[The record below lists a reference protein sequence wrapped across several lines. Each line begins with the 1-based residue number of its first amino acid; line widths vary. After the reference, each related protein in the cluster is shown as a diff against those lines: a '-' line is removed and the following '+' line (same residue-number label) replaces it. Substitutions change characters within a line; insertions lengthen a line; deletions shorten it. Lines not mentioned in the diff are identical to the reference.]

1 MKKRTA
7 LLLILPCLVIANA
20 YSIDNEPQSS
30 PDAYST
36 SQRVSPFQHL
46 EVALTGGTTGVGID
60 FSAPINDYLKIRAGY
75 TFVPKFT
82 IGMKFGVGIEERMYL
97 KDDAGNLI
105 LDGEGNPELSDFGRI
120 INYVESFTGNK
131 TQNEMT
137 MIAEP
142 FIHNFKLL
150 IDVHPFQNKR
160 WYFTGGVYAGSSTIA
175 SVTNSRE
182 DMPTLY
188 TANMF
193 NKIYEKAEADEPYAS
208 FMGFDIY
215 AGPALLDYGRIGLNV
230 GERNDGTT
238 YMMEPNEY
246 CIVGVDAKVNTFKP
260 YLGFGYGTSALSGTR
275 KTNFS
280 FDCGVL
286 FWGGAPDLITHDGTN
301 LTKDI
306 TNIDGK
312 IGQYV
317 DIARKFRVYPV
328 VSISISRLLF

>member
-30 PDAYST
+30 PDTYST
-36 SQRVSPFQHL
+36 SQRVIPFQHL
-46 EVALTGGTTGVGID
+46 EVALTGGSAGIGID
-60 FSAPINDYLKIRAGY
+60 FSTSINNYLQIRGG
-75 TFVPKFT
+75 FSFMPKFT
-82 IGMKFGVGIEERMYL
+82 LAMKFGVGIEE
-97 KDDAGNLI
+97 N
-105 LDGEGNPELSDFGRI
+105 EGTITDENRSLAEENDNPTESKFDKMAAL
-120 INYVESFTGNK
+120 VEGLTGSKVND
-131 TQNEMT
+131 EVT
-137 MIAEP
+137 MLAEP
-142 FIHNFKLL
+142 NIYNFKFLL
-150 IDVHPFQNKR
+150 DVHPFQNKR
-160 WYFTGGVYAGSSTIA
+160 WHFTTGFYVGSSTIGRA
-175 SVTNSRE
+175 YNSAE

-188 TANMF
+188 AANMF
-193 NKIYEKAEADEPYAS
+193 NNMYDKALADEPVITWGNFDLYAPEDLLEYGR
-208 FMGFDIY
+208 MGF
-215 AGPALLDYGRIGLNV
+215 AV
-230 GERNDGTT
+230 GKKADGSV
-238 YMMEPNEY
+238 YKMEPNEY
-246 CIVGVDAKVNTFKP
+246 CMVGVDAKVNTFKP
-260 YLGFGYGTSALSGTR
+260 YLGFGYGTSALSGAR